1 MRLLCLDV
9 GERRIG
15 LAVSDLGGAMATP
28 AGFIQ
33 RTRLSHDIARV
44 LEAASEKQAEG
55 IVVGVP
61 LSLNGTVGPQAKRVR
76 SFIRALRRE
85 TDLFL
90 DTVDERFSTAEAERL
105 MRQAGRSP
113 SRHKGD
119 VDAAAAAVMLQ
130 QYLDRK
136 AVKPA
141 H

>member
-15 LAVSDLGGAMATP
+15 MAVSGPGGAMATP

-33 RTRLSHDIARV
+33 RTRLAQDIARIR
-44 LEAASEKQAEG
+44 EAAAARQAEG
-55 IVVGVP
+55 IIVGLP
-61 LSLNGTVGPQAKRVR
+61 LSLDGTVGPQAKRVR

-105 MRQAGRSP
+105 MREAGRSP
-113 SRHKGD
+113 SRHKGE

-130 QYLDRK
+130 EYLDRK
-136 AVKPA
+136 ATKSAP
-141 H
+141 